1 LPIFRIK
8 TNFFLYL
15 FEKCDKIHNFMHY
28 VQILLKL
35 MP

>member
-1 LPIFRIK
+1 
-8 TNFFLYL
+8 
-15 FEKCDKIHNFMHY
+15 MHY